1 VAEKEHGGDLWRK
14 KGIIDFALEE
24 AIDLVGYLLTLKEQI
39 KDLDI
44 GEIED
49 KN

>member
-1 VAEKEHGGDLWRK
+1 VAEN
-14 KGIIDFALEE
+14 
-24 AIDLVGYLLTLKEQI
+24 LVGYLLTLKEQI
-39 KDLDI
+39 KDLDV